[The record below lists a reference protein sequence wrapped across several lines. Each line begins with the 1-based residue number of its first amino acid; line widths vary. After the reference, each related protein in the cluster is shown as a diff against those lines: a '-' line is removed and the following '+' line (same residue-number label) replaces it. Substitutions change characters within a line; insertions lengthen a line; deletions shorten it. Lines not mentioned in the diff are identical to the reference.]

1 MRDVCPGTG
10 EQGTA
15 GKGPSERR
23 SCDLSP
29 VTACNLSPHQPGSC
43 ARSAGVNEPTF
54 PDGRAPV
61 PPGRTADRKFFVG
74 LARAAGGAVLFSL
87 PLLMTMEMWWLGFY
101 LDRVKL
107 LLFMV
112 LMIPVVVALDYFSGF
127 METASWR
134 EDLMDG
140 MIAYGVGLVVS
151 LVILLLF
158 GIVHP
163 GQPLREVV
171 GKVAIQSVPASIG
184 AVLANSQLA
193 SGGGDGVE
201 ARRKDEA
208 GYAAQL
214 FIMAAGAVFLAFN
227 VAPTEEMILISFVM
241 APWHGL
247 ALVAASL
254 LIMHGFVYAPA
265 FRGRPRAVGG
275 TPGWSLFLR
284 TTVVGYAIALAVSA
298 YVLWTFGRLE
308 HGVPSTYVMMTLVLG
323 FPAALGAAAARII
336 L

>member
-1 MRDVCPGTG
+1 MRV
-10 EQGTA
+10 E
-15 GKGPSERR
+15 
-23 SCDLSP
+23 
-29 VTACNLSPHQPGSC
+29 
-43 ARSAGVNEPTF
+43 
-54 PDGRAPV
+54 
-61 PPGRTADRKFFVG
+61 DRKFFVG
-74 LARAAGGAVLFSL
+74 LARAFGGAVLFSL

-127 METASWR
+127 EETASWR

-140 MIAYGVGLVVS
+140 MIAYGVGLVAS
-151 LVILLLF
+151 FVILLLF
-158 GIVHP
+158 GIVNVE
-163 GQPLREVV
+163 QPLREVV
-171 GKVAIQSVPASIG
+171 GKVAIQSVPASFG

-193 SGGGDGVE
+193 GDGDAAE
-201 ARRKDEA
+201 RRRKEDA
-208 GYAAQL
+208 GYAAKL

-227 VAPTEEMILISFVM
+227 VAPTEEMIYISFIM
-241 APWHGL
+241 SSWHAL

-254 LIMHGFVYAPA
+254 LMMHGFVYASE
-265 FRGRPRAVGG
+265 FRGAPRVAHG

-284 TTVVGYAIALAVSA
+284 NTVVGYAIALAVSA

-323 FPAALGAAAARII
+323 FPAALGAAAARLII
-336 L
+336 

>member
-1 MRDVCPGTG
+1 MT
-10 EQGTA
+10 TA
-15 GKGPSERR
+15 RPNAARR
-23 SCDLSP
+23 TP
-29 VTACNLSPHQPGSC
+29 A
-43 ARSAGVNEPTF
+43 
-54 PDGRAPV
+54 GRA
-61 PPGRTADRKFFVG
+61 ADRKFFVG
-74 LARAAGGAVLFSL
+74 LARAFGGAVLFSL

-107 LLFMV
+107 MLFMV

-127 METASWR
+127 EETASWR

-140 MIAYGVGLVVS
+140 MIAYGVGLVAS

-158 GIVHP
+158 GIVDL

-171 GKVAIQSVPASIG
+171 GKVAIQSVPASFG

-193 SGGGDGVE
+193 GGDADGAE
-201 ARRKDEA
+201 NRRKEAA
-208 GYAAQL
+208 GYVAQL

-241 APWHGL
+241 SSWHGL

-254 LIMHGFVYAPA
+254 LMMHGFVYASA
-265 FRGRPRAVGG
+265 FRGSPRVAHG

-284 TTVVGYAIALAVSA
+284 NTVVGYAIALAVSA

-308 HGVPSTYVMMTLVLG
+308 HGVMSTYVMMTLVLG
-323 FPAALGAAAARII
+323 FPAALGAAAARLII
-336 L
+336 